1 MYGAM
6 NMDLLKR
13 ITIEAGKC
21 GGRPCI
27 RGTRLRVVD
36 VLQLLSAGATVEEIL
51 NDYAFMERDDV
62 LAAIEYAA
70 LQTDHVI
77 LQPA

>member
-51 NDYAFMERDDV
+51 NDYAFLERDDV

>member
-1 MYGAM
+1 
-6 NMDLLKR
+6 MDLLKR

-51 NDYAFMERDDV
+51 NDYAFLERDDV